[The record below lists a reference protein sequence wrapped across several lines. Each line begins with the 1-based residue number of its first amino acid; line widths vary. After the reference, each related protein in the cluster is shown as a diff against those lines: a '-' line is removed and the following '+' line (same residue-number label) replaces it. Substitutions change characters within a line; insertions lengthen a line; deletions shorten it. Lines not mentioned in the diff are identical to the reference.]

1 VGKEMRRDRKYMQKK
16 EMKKNGR
23 RIGNEGKNSNKSLF
37 FFPKKFDSF
46 LPFSLASSTMANM
59 KIHTQK
65 KKRRKKM

>member
-23 RIGNEGKNSNKSLF
+23 RIGNEAKNSNKPF

-59 KIHTQK
+59 KIHK